1 MALLGLIGF
10 TAGMVAILVGSK
22 GQRGWDTWS
31 HQQRIVCSLGFVLV
45 IAGLAIG
52 WTA

>member
-22 GQRGWDTWS
+22 GQRGWDMWS
-31 HQQRIVCSLGFVLV
+31 RQQRIVCSLGFVLV

>member
-10 TAGMVAILVGSK
+10 VVGMVGIMVGSK

-31 HQQRIVCSLGFVLV
+31 RQQRIVCSLSFVLV
-45 IAGLAIG
+45 VAGLAV
-52 WTA
+52 AQSA

>member
-1 MALLGLIGF
+1 MALLGVIGF
-10 TAGMVAILVGSK
+10 TVGMVGILVGSK

-31 HQQRIVCSLGFVLV
+31 RQQRIVCSLSFVFV